1 MPSKLSSLLQRFL
14 RGHKQWITLIVLLK
28 HSQTR
33 YITNADKTEATGN
46 KYIHTK
52 TNRNTHRNKEAE
64 THANTEM

>member
-1 MPSKLSSLLQRFL
+1 M
-14 RGHKQWITLIVLLK
+14 VLLK

-46 KYIHTK
+46 TYMHTK
-52 TNRNTHRNKEAE
+52 TNRNTHSHKETE